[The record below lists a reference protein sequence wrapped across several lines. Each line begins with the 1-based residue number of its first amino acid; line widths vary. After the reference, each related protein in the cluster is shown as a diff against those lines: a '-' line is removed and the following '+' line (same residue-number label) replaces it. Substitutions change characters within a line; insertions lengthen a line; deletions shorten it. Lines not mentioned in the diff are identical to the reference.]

1 MTEAY
6 LIQKER
12 ELAQLRRMPAANMFA
27 DPEEYLV
34 PFIRAMAQIEQYR
47 KYRDRPEER
56 RRIIEENLAKFR
68 QAVYGPR
75 AS

>member
-12 ELAQLRRMPAANMFA
+12 ELAQLRRAPAHLFA

-34 PFIRAMAQIEQYR
+34 PFIRATSQIEQYR
-47 KYRDRPEER
+47 KHGDKAEER
-56 RRIIEENLAKFR
+56 QQIIEANLAKFR
-68 QAVYGPR
+68 QAVYSHR

>member
-6 LIQKER
+6 LNQIER
-12 ELAQLRRMPAANMFA
+12 ELAQLRRMPTNMFA

-56 RRIIEENLAKFR
+56 RQIIEANLAKFR